1 MARGAGAQQRTTIN
15 LALDSAIFGAF
26 LAATAPRLTGIAIHE
41 WLGIA
46 FGVAIMTHLLLHWQW
61 IIEVARRFFGKVTW
75 TARVNYV
82 LNTLLFIVMTIIIAT
97 GLMISEAALP
107 LLGFQLPHD
116 HIWSQIHRLASDAA
130 VLLIGFHVAL
140 HWRWIV
146 NSTRRLLRIST
157 RRPASITQPVTVTS
171 RAVREVP

>member
-46 FGVAIMTHLLLHWQW
+46 FGMAIVTHLLLHWQW

-107 LLGFQLPHD
+107 LFGIQLPRD
-116 HIWSQIHRLASDAA
+116 HVWSQVHRLASDAA
-130 VLLIGFHVAL
+130 VVLIGLHVAL

-146 NSTRRLLRIST
+146 NATRRLLGRST
-157 RRPASITQPVTVTS
+157 RRAVAIAEPATVTP
-171 RAVREVP
+171 RAVREVQ